1 MEEVIGSTPIF
12 STKADQFGWLFFS
25 MSYFIY
31 ILYSEKCD
39 RYYVG
44 QTEYLER
51 RVAEHNN
58 SKGGAYSSSCL
69 PWKLVYHESVLSR
82 SDALKREKEIKGK
95 KSRKYIEYLISKG

>member
-1 MEEVIGSTPIF
+1 
-12 STKADQFGWLFFS
+12 

-51 RVAEHNN
+51 RVEEHNTG
-58 SKGGAYSSSCL
+58 KGGAYSSSCL
-69 PWKLVYHESVLSR
+69 PWRLVYHESVYTR